1 MKLVSRVSGRF
12 NLFNGFVLFFFFI
25 IIILGL
31 QVIAM
36 SERSST
42 TKHTAD
48 GGYMVSLICLTY

>member
-1 MKLVSRVSGRF
+1 MKLISRVSGRF
-12 NLFNGFVLFFFFI
+12 NLFNGVVLILFI